1 MISWGVIDNWGWIW
15 SVIYIYDMVLYEKR
29 VDLYNVELWTKYLF
43 LSLVNIHGSYIS
55 SIFTGDTSQQSWTC
69 NLFYNYSESVL
80 EVQWL
85 HNGSVITTDTS
96 PSVTWTL
103 NSNQLNNS
111 GTYTCHGYE
120 NGHYCGNKSRTFTVI
135 GK

>member
-1 MISWGVIDNWGWIW
+1 
-15 SVIYIYDMVLYEKR
+15 MVLYEKR
-29 VDLYNVELWTKYLF
+29 VDLYNVGLWTKYLF

-69 NLFYNYSESVL
+69 NLFYENSESVL

-85 HNGSVITTDTS
+85 HNGSVNASNTL
-96 PSVTWTL
+96 PSVSWII
-103 NSNQLNNS
+103 NSNHLNNS